1 MLSHIDFTNII
12 INHPYPYGESKETHL
27 HIQAST
33 RNTVEQH
40 NSYQKRTYLDDID
53 NRGANNWLE
62 IVRENHGTRR
72 DTESIITLES
82 TRLWRS
88 YFVQALTRMTT
99 TVCCGWT
106 RENPKPF

>member
-12 INHPYPYGESKETHL
+12 INHPYPCGESKETHL